1 LVREVDAQ
9 YSDRPKTG
17 KALAVPDGH

>member
-1 LVREVDAQ
+1 LVCEVDAQ